1 MGEKKAKPYFGKII
15 DFGIRKLG

>member
-1 MGEKKAKPYFGKII
+1 MGEKKAKPYFVKII